1 MTTDAASLTA
11 EQTAALDALGRDLSV
26 LRPATLQAS
35 DDLVADLAYDSLGR
49 LELIV
54 AMEHEFE
61 LDGVDDDAAV
71 AVRTVGD
78 LRQLL
83 AEQLA

>member
-11 EQTAALDALGRDLSV
+11 EQTAALDALVRDLSV